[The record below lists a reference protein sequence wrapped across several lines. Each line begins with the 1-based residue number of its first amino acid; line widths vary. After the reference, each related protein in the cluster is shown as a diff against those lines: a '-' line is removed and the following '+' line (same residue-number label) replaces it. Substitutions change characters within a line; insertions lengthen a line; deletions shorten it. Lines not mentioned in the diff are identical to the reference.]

1 MTQEHIKECCYD
13 YGKVPYEIH
22 DNYGEGIVGKEYYTT
37 KEERPRK
44 VKLVINSF
52 RGISW
57 DAVHYYGTLK
67 VFAPHVRKE
76 GEPGCF
82 GGYLGEDTPLFK
94 DLDIVIELWQIN
106 LLEIVDFRGVM
117 EIAIVKIVFRL
128 KKGATRQS
136 LTERI
141 AVLTPKHSIKNVR
154 AISVQKVE
162 DLKKGMMKEVPGMDV
177 SYSLSISFVKPLII
191 CGLDEKGKEV
201 M

>member
-1 MTQEHIKECCYD
+1 M
-13 YGKVPYEIH
+13 
-22 DNYGEGIVGKEYYTT
+22 
-37 KEERPRK
+37 
-44 VKLVINSF
+44 
-52 RGISW
+52 
-57 DAVHYYGTLK
+57 
-67 VFAPHVRKE
+67 
-76 GEPGCF
+76 
-82 GGYLGEDTPLFK
+82 
-94 DLDIVIELWQIN
+94 
-106 LLEIVDFRGVM
+106 
-117 EIAIVKIVFRL
+117 KIVFRL

>member
-1 MTQEHIKECCYD
+1 
-13 YGKVPYEIH
+13 
-22 DNYGEGIVGKEYYTT
+22 
-37 KEERPRK
+37 
-44 VKLVINSF
+44 
-52 RGISW
+52 
-57 DAVHYYGTLK
+57 
-67 VFAPHVRKE
+67 
-76 GEPGCF
+76 
-82 GGYLGEDTPLFK
+82 
-94 DLDIVIELWQIN
+94 
-106 LLEIVDFRGVM
+106 M

-162 DLKKGMMKEVPGMDV
+162 DLKKRMMKEGPGMDV
-177 SYSLSISFVKPLII
+177 SYSVSISFVKPLVI

>member
-1 MTQEHIKECCYD
+1 
-13 YGKVPYEIH
+13 
-22 DNYGEGIVGKEYYTT
+22 
-37 KEERPRK
+37 
-44 VKLVINSF
+44 
-52 RGISW
+52 
-57 DAVHYYGTLK
+57 
-67 VFAPHVRKE
+67 
-76 GEPGCF
+76 
-82 GGYLGEDTPLFK
+82 
-94 DLDIVIELWQIN
+94 
-106 LLEIVDFRGVM
+106 M

-177 SYSLSISFVKPLII
+177 SYSLSSISFVKPLVI

>member
-1 MTQEHIKECCYD
+1 
-13 YGKVPYEIH
+13 
-22 DNYGEGIVGKEYYTT
+22 
-37 KEERPRK
+37 
-44 VKLVINSF
+44 
-52 RGISW
+52 
-57 DAVHYYGTLK
+57 
-67 VFAPHVRKE
+67 
-76 GEPGCF
+76 
-82 GGYLGEDTPLFK
+82 
-94 DLDIVIELWQIN
+94 
-106 LLEIVDFRGVM
+106 M

-177 SYSLSISFVKPLII
+177 SYSLFISFVKPLVI

>member
-1 MTQEHIKECCYD
+1 
-13 YGKVPYEIH
+13 
-22 DNYGEGIVGKEYYTT
+22 
-37 KEERPRK
+37 
-44 VKLVINSF
+44 
-52 RGISW
+52 
-57 DAVHYYGTLK
+57 
-67 VFAPHVRKE
+67 
-76 GEPGCF
+76 
-82 GGYLGEDTPLFK
+82 
-94 DLDIVIELWQIN
+94 
-106 LLEIVDFRGVM
+106 M

-141 AVLTPKHSIKNVR
+141 AVLTPKHSVKNVR

-177 SYSLSISFVKPLII
+177 SYSLSISFVKPLVI

>member
-1 MTQEHIKECCYD
+1 
-13 YGKVPYEIH
+13 
-22 DNYGEGIVGKEYYTT
+22 
-37 KEERPRK
+37 
-44 VKLVINSF
+44 
-52 RGISW
+52 
-57 DAVHYYGTLK
+57 
-67 VFAPHVRKE
+67 
-76 GEPGCF
+76 
-82 GGYLGEDTPLFK
+82 
-94 DLDIVIELWQIN
+94 
-106 LLEIVDFRGVM
+106 M

-154 AISVQKVE
+154 AISVQQVE

>member
-1 MTQEHIKECCYD
+1 
-13 YGKVPYEIH
+13 
-22 DNYGEGIVGKEYYTT
+22 
-37 KEERPRK
+37 
-44 VKLVINSF
+44 
-52 RGISW
+52 
-57 DAVHYYGTLK
+57 
-67 VFAPHVRKE
+67 
-76 GEPGCF
+76 
-82 GGYLGEDTPLFK
+82 
-94 DLDIVIELWQIN
+94 
-106 LLEIVDFRGVM
+106 M

>member
-1 MTQEHIKECCYD
+1 
-13 YGKVPYEIH
+13 
-22 DNYGEGIVGKEYYTT
+22 
-37 KEERPRK
+37 
-44 VKLVINSF
+44 
-52 RGISW
+52 
-57 DAVHYYGTLK
+57 
-67 VFAPHVRKE
+67 
-76 GEPGCF
+76 
-82 GGYLGEDTPLFK
+82 
-94 DLDIVIELWQIN
+94 
-106 LLEIVDFRGVM
+106 M

-162 DLKKGMMKEVPGMDV
+162 DLKKRMMKEVPGMDV
-177 SYSLSISFVKPLII
+177 SYSLSISFVKPLVI

>member
-1 MTQEHIKECCYD
+1 M
-13 YGKVPYEIH
+13 
-22 DNYGEGIVGKEYYTT
+22 
-37 KEERPRK
+37 
-44 VKLVINSF
+44 
-52 RGISW
+52 
-57 DAVHYYGTLK
+57 
-67 VFAPHVRKE
+67 
-76 GEPGCF
+76 
-82 GGYLGEDTPLFK
+82 
-94 DLDIVIELWQIN
+94 
-106 LLEIVDFRGVM
+106 
-117 EIAIVKIVFRL
+117 KIVFRL

-177 SYSLSISFVKPLII
+177 SYSLSISFVKPLVI

>member
-1 MTQEHIKECCYD
+1 
-13 YGKVPYEIH
+13 
-22 DNYGEGIVGKEYYTT
+22 
-37 KEERPRK
+37 
-44 VKLVINSF
+44 
-52 RGISW
+52 
-57 DAVHYYGTLK
+57 
-67 VFAPHVRKE
+67 
-76 GEPGCF
+76 
-82 GGYLGEDTPLFK
+82 
-94 DLDIVIELWQIN
+94 
-106 LLEIVDFRGVM
+106 M

-177 SYSLSISFVKPLII
+177 SYSLSISFVKPLVI

>member
-1 MTQEHIKECCYD
+1 
-13 YGKVPYEIH
+13 
-22 DNYGEGIVGKEYYTT
+22 
-37 KEERPRK
+37 
-44 VKLVINSF
+44 
-52 RGISW
+52 
-57 DAVHYYGTLK
+57 
-67 VFAPHVRKE
+67 
-76 GEPGCF
+76 
-82 GGYLGEDTPLFK
+82 
-94 DLDIVIELWQIN
+94 
-106 LLEIVDFRGVM
+106 M

-177 SYSLSISFVKPLII
+177 SYSLSISFVKPFVI